1 MRPELET
8 ALEPLLL
15 DPDGP
20 SVTAIGGG
28 VGLAAALEAI
38 QTYASHISA
47 LVTVADDGGSSG
59 RLTALGIPPPGDIR
73 KCLLALTPEPSI
85 WSELFAHRFQG
96 GDVDVNEHSLGN
108 LILAGLTD
116 LFGDF
121 GSAIST
127 AEKLLGTLGRVIPVA
142 DQPVTLKA
150 RMGRETI
157 VGQVRIASTVGTID
171 DLAIEPSE
179 TAASRDALE
188 AVAEADQI
196 VLGPGSLYTSVISAL
211 KVQMLAEAVSGAPGQ
226 KVVAMNLITQKGET
240 QTMSGIQHLEAL
252 HKHAGIQGPGIVIV
266 HDGPLDVPEG
276 HQRLDLDTDAAA
288 ALGWRVVFADVV
300 HQGADW
306 PEHDPL
312 KLGRVLEELV
322 ETEG

>member
-20 SVTAIGGG
+20 VVTAIGGG
-28 VGLAAALEAI
+28 HGLAAALEAI
-38 QTYASHISA
+38 QTYASNISA

-59 RLTALGIPPPGDIR
+59 RLTPLGIPPPGDMR
-73 KCLLALTPEPSI
+73 RCLLAMTPEPSI
-85 WSELFAHRFQG
+85 WSELFAHRFKG

-121 GSAIST
+121 RSALAT
-127 AEKLLGTLGRVIPVA
+127 AERMLGTLGRVIPVA
-142 DQPVTLKA
+142 DQPVTLTA
-150 RMGRETI
+150 RMGSRVV
-157 VGQVRIASTVGTID
+157 VGQVAIATTVGTID

-196 VLGPGSLYTSVISAL
+196 VLGPGSLYTSIISAL
-211 KVQMLAEAVSGAPGQ
+211 KVQMLAEAVGGASGQ
-226 KVVAMNLITQKGET
+226 RVVVMNLITQTGET
-240 QTMSGIQHLEAL
+240 QNMTGFQHLEAL
-252 HKHAGIQGPGIVIV
+252 QKHSGIQGPGVVIV
-266 HDGPLDVPEG
+266 HDGPLDVPEE
-276 HQRLDLDTDAAA
+276 HHRLGLEADEAAG
-288 ALGWRVVFADVV
+288 LGWRVVFADVA
-300 HQGADW
+300 HEGADW

>member
-20 SVTAIGGG
+20 VVVAIGGG
-28 VGLAAALEAI
+28 HGLAAALEAI
-38 QTYASHISA
+38 QTYASNISA

-59 RLTALGIPPPGDIR
+59 RLTPLGIPPPGDIR
-73 KCLLALTPEPSI
+73 RCLLALAPEPTL

-96 GDVDVNEHSLGN
+96 DDVDVSEHSLGN

-121 GSAIST
+121 HTALST
-127 AEKLLGTLGRVIPVA
+127 AERMLGTLGRVIPVA
-142 DQPVTLKA
+142 DHPVTLTA
-150 RMGRETI
+150 RMGSDLI
-157 VGQVRIASTVGTID
+157 IGQAEITSTAGQID
-171 DLAIEPSE
+171 DLSIEPSE

-211 KVQMLAEAVSGAPGQ
+211 KVQMLAEAVSGAEAQ
-226 KVVAMNLITQKGET
+226 RVVVLNLMTQDGET
-240 QTMSGIQHLEAL
+240 LRMSGADHLDAL
-252 HKHAGIQGPGIVIV
+252 HKHAGISGPGVVIA
-266 HDGPLDVPEG
+266 HDGPLDLPDG
-276 HQRLDLDTDAAA
+276 HERLEVDPDLAAS
-288 ALGWRVVFADVV
+288 LGWRVVFADVA
-300 HQGADW
+300 HAGADW
-306 PEHDPL
+306 PEHDPI
-312 KLGRVLEELV
+312 KLGRALEELV
-322 ETEG
+322 ETES

>member
-20 SVTAIGGG
+20 VVTAIGGG
-28 VGLAAALEAI
+28 VGLAAALEAV
-38 QTYASHISA
+38 QTYASNISA

-59 RLTALGIPPPGDIR
+59 RLTPLGIPPPGDIR
-73 KCLLALTPEPSI
+73 KCLLALTPDPSI
-85 WSELFAHRFQG
+85 WSELFAHRFRG
-96 GDVDVNEHSLGN
+96 GDVDVSEHSLGN

-121 GSAIST
+121 RSAIST
-127 AEKLLGTLGRVIPVA
+127 AERMLGTLGRVIPVA
-142 DQPVTLKA
+142 DQAVTLTA
-150 RMGRETI
+150 RMGREVV
-157 VGQVRIASTVGTID
+157 VGQANIGATVGTID
-171 DLAIEPSE
+171 DLSIEPSE

-196 VLGPGSLYTSVISAL
+196 ILGPGSLYTSVISAL
-211 KVQMLAEAVSGAPGQ
+211 KVQMLAEAVSGATAQ
-226 KVVAMNLITQKGET
+226 RVVVMNLITQAGET
-240 QTMSGIQHLEAL
+240 QHMTGLEHLEAL
-252 HKHAGIQGPGIVIV
+252 QKHAGIQGPGIVVV

-276 HQRLDLDTDAAA
+276 HERLSLETEEAAS
-288 ALGWRVVFADVV
+288 LSWRVVFADVA
-300 HQGADW
+300 HEGADW